1 MTVFDWLEGIPL
13 PDGSSPYDV
22 VELRFK
28 NNRKQYVRRPNAI
41 TVHVGDVVVV
51 FAPVSKHKRAHQPR
65 RDRRGKQD
73 SICRPGIFAPKIF
86 GDSRGVQGKVAAETE
101 VSQAHPRTERV
112 FAQ

>member
-41 TVHVGDVVVV
+41 TVHVGDVAGRDGTHVCY
-51 FAPVSKHKRAHQPR
+51 FYEGDAAPDAPHWPCAPSCASHAAVARRYTTGKRSLR
-65 RDRRGKQD
+65 FFWR
-73 SICRPGIFAPKIF
+73 S
-86 GDSRGVQGKVAAETE
+86 
-101 VSQAHPRTERV
+101 
-112 FAQ
+112 